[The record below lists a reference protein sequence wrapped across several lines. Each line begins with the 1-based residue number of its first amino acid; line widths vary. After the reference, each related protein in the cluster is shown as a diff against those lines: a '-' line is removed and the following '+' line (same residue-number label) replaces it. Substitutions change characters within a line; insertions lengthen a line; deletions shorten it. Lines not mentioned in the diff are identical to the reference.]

1 MSIMLL
7 MRSALAGLV
16 FVAGTMPLFAGPNMP
31 ATLPVTKLP
40 PGKIVPNLCLL
51 QYRVSTASPEC
62 QAFVDQGLGYYY
74 SYVWMEASR
83 AFETAIAHD
92 PNCAMAWWQ
101 LSRALEKWG
110 RGSEATKALLEADRL
125 KANASFREQQ
135 LILARMQEKGQAPGA
150 GDQEARKRAATG
162 TIDN

>member
-1 MSIMLL
+1 MPGSRLVGSLTLIL
-7 MRSALAGLV
+7 LAGPTPAADAPKL
-16 FVAGTMPLFAGPNMP
+16 P
-31 ATLPVTKLP
+31 ATLPITKLA
-40 PGKIVPNLCLL
+40 PGKVIAHLCQL
-51 QYRVSTASPEC
+51 QYRVSTTSPEC

-74 SYVWMEASR
+74 SYVWMEAAR
-83 AFETAIAHD
+83 AFETATVHD

-101 LSRALEKWG
+101 LSKALERWG